1 MHRLLSNA
9 RRAADG
15 SPLLVRLSWP
25 ASNWVAV
32 EGGLSGTLPEA
43 RLSLGRIMS
52 VGAEGA
58 VG

>member
-9 RRAADG
+9 RRAADE

-25 ASNWVAV
+25 ASNWVVV
-32 EGGLSGTLPEA
+32 EGGLSGTLPEG
-43 RLSLGRIMS
+43 RLSLGRTMS